1 MMAVLQ
7 KPDQTILDRLRR
19 HAQTHP
25 DRLAYR
31 FLRDNDA
38 SDTLTFGQ
46 LDRRL
51 RVLAACLRQH
61 AAAGDRA
68 LLLYPPGLEF
78 IEAFLGCLAA
88 GVIAV
93 PAYPPRRNRKA
104 ERLQTIAEDAQPRL
118 ILTTCPLRPGIEASE
133 LGAANGL
140 PILATDALE
149 GETGDT
155 GSLPEATADTVAFLQ
170 YTSGSTG
177 MPRGVVVSHGS
188 LMANE
193 RAIQA
198 AFGHT
203 QDSIGVNWLPA
214 FHDMGLIGTILQSLF
229 LGCCSVLLAPNAFLL
244 EPVRWLRAIT
254 EYQATTAGAPN
265 FAYDHCVRSITE
277 EQKQG
282 LDLRS
287 WKVAYNGSEPVRP
300 ETLDRFAAAF
310 AACGFRP
317 EMFYPCYGL
326 AEATLFV
333 SGGLP
338 ARRPTIRTVS
348 ASALEQGW
356 AEDTPPNTADARAL
370 VSCGRPWQGQ
380 KILIV
385 DPDAQTRCPEGR
397 VGEIWVAGPSVAAGY
412 WNRSEENERTFRA
425 FLTDPAEGPFLRS
438 GDLGF
443 VRDGELFVTGR
454 LKDVLIIRGRN
465 HYPQDLEATVQ
476 SVHPALPAGGGAA
489 FEIEADGEARLIVVQ
504 EVVRGF
510 RGDVAELLDGIRHA
524 IAEQHGLQVH
534 DLVFLEP
541 GSLPKTSSGK
551 VQRHAC
557 RAAYQRGTLR
567 RWKGT

>member
-1 MMAVLQ
+1 
-7 KPDQTILDRLRR
+7 
-19 HAQTHP
+19 
-25 DRLAYR
+25 
-31 FLRDNDA
+31 
-38 SDTLTFGQ
+38 
-46 LDRRL
+46 
-51 RVLAACLRQH
+51 LAAQLREH
-61 AAAGDRA
+61 AAPGDRA
-68 LLLYPPGLEF
+68 LLLYPPSLEF
-78 IEAFLGCLAA
+78 IEVFLGCLAA
-88 GVIAV
+88 GVLAV

-104 ERLQTIAEDAQPRL
+104 ERLQTIAENARPRL
-118 ILTTCPLRPGIEASE
+118 ILTTRQLLPTIETSE
-133 LGAANGL
+133 LGAVNG
-140 PILATDALE
+140 PRILATDVLE
-149 GETGDT
+149 GETGDAR
-155 GSLPEATADTVAFLQ
+155 SLPKVTADALALLQ

-177 MPRGVVVSHGS
+177 TPRGVIVSHGN

-193 RAIQA
+193 RAIQV
-198 AFGHT
+198 AFEHT
-203 QDSIGVNWLPA
+203 QDSVGVNWLPV

-277 EQKQG
+277 EQKLG

-287 WKVAYNGSEPVRP
+287 WRVAYNGSEPVRA
-300 ETLDRFAAAF
+300 ETLDRFAEAF
-310 AACGFRP
+310 AECGFRT
-317 EMFYPCYGL
+317 ETFYPCYGL

-333 SGGLP
+333 TGGIR
-338 ARRPTIRTVS
+338 ATRPTTRTLS

-356 AEDTPPNTADARAL
+356 AEVATADAADARAL

-380 KILIV
+380 KIVIV
-385 DPDAQTRCPEGR
+385 NPDTQTRCPEGR

-412 WNRSEENERTFRA
+412 WNRPEESERTFRA
-425 FLTDPAEGPFLRS
+425 FLTDPAEGPFLRT

-443 VRDGELFVTGR
+443 VRNGELFVTGR
-454 LKDVLIIRGRN
+454 IKDVLIIRGRN

-476 SVHPALPAGGGAA
+476 SVHPSLPAGGGAA

-510 RGDVAELLDGIRHA
+510 RGDMAELLGGIRHA
-524 IAEQHGLQVH
+524 IAAQHGLQVH
-534 DLVFLEP
+534 DFLFLEP

-551 VQRHAC
+551 AQRHAC
-557 RAAYQRGTLR
+557 RAAYERGTLR